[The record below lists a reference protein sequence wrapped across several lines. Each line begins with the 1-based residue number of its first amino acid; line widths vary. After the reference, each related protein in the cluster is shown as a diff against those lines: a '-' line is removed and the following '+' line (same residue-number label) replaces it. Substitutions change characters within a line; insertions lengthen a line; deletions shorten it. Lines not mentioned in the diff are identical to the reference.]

1 MKRFYMFFSFIFFMF
16 PIVFSFL
23 AALKIIIIQDKSDMT
38 GILVVAWAGGLIIGG
53 IFAELASDIEK
64 EELSKEKKQRTTLK
78 DIEIK
83 RG

>member
-38 GILVVAWAGGLIIGG
+38 GILVVAWAGGLIMGG